1 MSELQKAFEAG
12 GLFMW
17 PIFVVS
23 IFVIAILIER
33 CMVLYFRA
41 SVSKDSLVGAVEKL
55 LRAGQ
60 VDRAIKLANDSG
72 APLGRVIGA
81 GLRHFGERK
90 EVIQMVMDEQAL
102 AEVPLLE
109 TRTGYLAMLS
119 NVATLAGLL
128 GTVVGLIHS
137 FGAVAK
143 ADAATKSMLLAQGIS
158 EAMNCTAFGLLVAVP
173 ALIFFAVLQS
183 KTHHLV
189 DEIDSGAVRVFNVI
203 VDVKEGVTSPADSSL
218 A

>member
-12 GLFMW
+12 GIFMW

-33 CMVLYFRA
+33 SMVLYFRA

-55 LRAGQ
+55 VRAGQ
-60 VDRAIKLANDSG
+60 IDRAIKLATDSQS
-72 APLGRVIGA
+72 PLGRVMVA
-81 GLRHFGERK
+81 GLRNFSERK
-90 EVIQMVMDEQAL
+90 EVIQMIMDEHAL
-102 AEVPLLE
+102 AEVPKLE

-158 EAMNCTAFGLLVAVP
+158 EAMNCTAFGLIVAIP
-173 ALIFFAVLQS
+173 SLLAYALLQS
-183 KTHHLV
+183 RTQKCV
-189 DEIDSGAVRVFNVI
+189 DEINEGSVRI
-203 VDVKEGVTSPADSSL
+203 VNLILLNREKLLQGEQGNG
-218 A
+218 